1 MSKITMKST
10 KQEIMEAYEE
20 AMKKIAESE
29 SGKDDPVAAAKAE
42 NDKKIIE
49 SAQMIVEDNILN
61 PVIIERYEN
70 LKTAIEMKN
79 KELQELYGIETKAN
93 SLVAMINAYKDKEIE
108 LKDKYNA
115 RTKELDDEFTK
126 KESILKDEIASLEKS
141 KEDLINKIQNES
153 NELTKSLNK
162 KHKREEEEYEYNLK
176 RSRKVENDR
185 WEDEKAAREKE
196 LTEREAA
203 VKADESELADRT
215 SYIEELEKKVEEIPE
230 LIQDAKD
237 KAFAEGKAKAD
248 KSNAFEV
255 RALKQQNDYNTQI
268 LDDKVDRL
276 YSEVDSLKA
285 EKANLQAKLDD
296 AYAQMRELA
305 AETVKS
311 TGGVKILSGQNNTAN
326 K

>member
-126 KESILKDEIASLEKS
+126 KELILKEEIASLEKS

-203 VKADESELADRT
+203 VKADEAELADRT

-237 KAFAEGKAKAD
+237 KAFADGKAKAD

>member
-1 MSKITMKST
+1 MKST

-203 VKADESELADRT
+203 VKADEAELADRT

-268 LDDKVDRL
+268 LEDKVDRL

>member
-29 SGKDDPVAAAKAE
+29 SGKDDPVAVAKAE

-49 SAQMIVEDNILN
+49 SAQMIAEDNILN

-126 KESILKDEIASLEKS
+126 KELILKEEIASLEKS

-203 VKADESELADRT
+203 VKADEAELADRT
-215 SYIEELEKKVEEIPE
+215 SYIEELEKKVEGIPE

-237 KAFAEGKAKAD
+237 KAFADGKAKAD

-255 RALKQQNDYNTQI
+255 RTLKQQNDYNTQI
-268 LDDKVDRL
+268 LEDKVDRL

-311 TGGVKILSGQNNTAN
+311 TGGVKILSGQNNAVN

>member
-126 KESILKDEIASLEKS
+126 KELILKEEIASLEKS

-203 VKADESELADRT
+203 VKADEAELADRT

-237 KAFAEGKAKAD
+237 KAFADGKAKAD

-268 LDDKVDRL
+268 LEDKVDRL

>member
-126 KESILKDEIASLEKS
+126 KELILKEEIASLEKS

-196 LTEREAA
+196 LAEREAA
-203 VKADESELADRT
+203 VKADEVELADRT
-215 SYIEELEKKVEEIPE
+215 SYIEELEKKVEEIPD

-237 KAFAEGKAKAD
+237 KAFADGKAKAD

-268 LDDKVDRL
+268 LEDKVDRL

-311 TGGVKILSGQNNTAN
+311 TGGVKILSGQNNAVN

>member
-126 KESILKDEIASLEKS
+126 KELILKEEIASLEKS

-185 WEDEKAAREKE
+185 WEDEKATREKE

-203 VKADESELADRT
+203 VKADEAELADRT

-237 KAFAEGKAKAD
+237 KAFADGKAKAD

-268 LDDKVDRL
+268 LEDKVDRL

>member
-49 SAQMIVEDNILN
+49 SANTVAEGSILN
-61 PVIIERYEN
+61 PAIISQYN
-70 LKTAIEMKN
+70 DLKTAIQMK
-79 KELQELYGIETKAN
+79 KEELNNLYGIEAEAN
-93 SLVAMINAYKDKEIE
+93 SLVAIINAYKDKDTE
-108 LKDKYNA
+108 LKEKYN
-115 RTKELDDEFTK
+115 TKMKELDVSANERAEKLNNDIAALEQKKHDLIVATSVEYEELK
-126 KESILKDEIASLEKS
+126 KEFDK
-141 KEDLINKIQNES
+141 QR
-153 NELTKSLNK
+153 
-162 KHKREEEEYEYNLK
+162 KRDEEEYEYNLK

-196 LTEREAA
+196 LAEREAA
-203 VKADESELADRT
+203 VKADEVELADRT
-215 SYIEELEKKVEEIPE
+215 SYIEELEKKVEEIPD

-237 KAFAEGKAKAD
+237 KAFADGKAKAD

-268 LDDKVDRL
+268 LEDKVDRL

-311 TGGVKILSGQNNTAN
+311 TGGVKILSGQNNAVN

>member
-115 RTKELDDEFTK
+115 KTKELDDEFTK
-126 KESILKDEIASLEKS
+126 KELILKEEIASLEKS

-176 RSRKVENDR
+176 RSRRVENDR

-203 VKADESELADRT
+203 VKADEAELADRT
-215 SYIEELEKKVEEIPE
+215 SYIEELEKKVEEIPV

-237 KAFAEGKAKAD
+237 KALAEGKAKAD

-255 RALKQQNDYNTQI
+255 RALKQQSEYDI
-268 LDDKVDRL
+268 KLLEDRV
-276 YSEVDSLKA
+276 ERVAADNEQLKK
-285 EKANLQAKLDD
+285 EKADLQSKLDD

>member
-20 AMKKIAESE
+20 AMKKIAETE
-29 SGKDDPVAAAKAE
+29 AGKDDPVAAAKAE

-126 KESILKDEIASLEKS
+126 KELILKEEIASLEKS

-203 VKADESELADRT
+203 VKADEAELADRT
-215 SYIEELEKKVEEIPE
+215 SYIEELEKKVEEIPD

-237 KAFAEGKAKAD
+237 KALAEGKAKAD

-255 RALKQQNDYNTQI
+255 RALKQQSEYDI
-268 LDDKVDRL
+268 KLLEDRV
-276 YSEVDSLKA
+276 ERVAADNEQLKK
-285 EKANLQAKLDD
+285 EKADLQTKLDD

>member
-20 AMKKIAESE
+20 AMKKIAETE
-29 SGKDDPVAAAKAE
+29 AGKYDPVAAAKAE

-126 KESILKDEIASLEKS
+126 KELILKEEIASLEKS

-203 VKADESELADRT
+203 VKADEAELADRT
-215 SYIEELEKKVEEIPE
+215 SYIEELEKKVEEIPV

-237 KAFAEGKAKAD
+237 KALAEGKAKAD

-255 RALKQQNDYNTQI
+255 RALKQQSEYDI
-268 LDDKVDRL
+268 KLLEDRV
-276 YSEVDSLKA
+276 ERVAADNEQLKK
-285 EKANLQAKLDD
+285 EKADLQTKLDD

>member
-126 KESILKDEIASLEKS
+126 KELILKEEIASLEKS

-203 VKADESELADRT
+203 VKADEAELADRT

>member
-49 SAQMIVEDNILN
+49 SADTVAEGSILN
-61 PVIIERYEN
+61 PEIISQYN
-70 LKTAIEMKN
+70 DLKTAIQMK
-79 KELQELYGIETKAN
+79 KEELNNLYGIEAEAN
-93 SLVAMINAYKDKEIE
+93 SLVAIINAHKDKDTE
-108 LKDKYNA
+108 LKEKYN
-115 RTKELDDEFTK
+115 TKMKELDVSANERAEKLNNDIAALEQKKHDLIVATSVEYEELK
-126 KESILKDEIASLEKS
+126 KEFDK
-141 KEDLINKIQNES
+141 QR
-153 NELTKSLNK
+153 
-162 KHKREEEEYEYNLK
+162 KRDEEEYEYNLK

-203 VKADESELADRT
+203 VKADEAELADRT
-215 SYIEELEKKVEEIPE
+215 SYIEELEKKVEEIPD

-255 RALKQQNDYNTQI
+255 RALKQQSDYNTQI
-268 LDDKVDRL
+268 LEDKVDRL

-311 TGGVKILSGQNNTAN
+311 TGGVKILSGQNNAVN

>member
-115 RTKELDDEFTK
+115 KTKELDDEFTK
-126 KESILKDEIASLEKS
+126 KELILKEEIASLEKS

-176 RSRKVENDR
+176 RSRRVENDR

-203 VKADESELADRT
+203 VKADEAELADRT
-215 SYIEELEKKVEEIPE
+215 SYIEELEKKVEEIPV

-237 KAFAEGKAKAD
+237 KALAEGKAKAD

-268 LDDKVDRL
+268 LEDKVDRL

-311 TGGVKILSGQNNTAN
+311 TGGVKILSGQNNAVN

>member
-20 AMKKIAESE
+20 AMKKIAETE
-29 SGKDDPVAAAKAE
+29 AGKDDPVAAAKAE

-126 KESILKDEIASLEKS
+126 KELILKEEIASLEKS

-203 VKADESELADRT
+203 VKADEAELADRT

-237 KAFAEGKAKAD
+237 KAFADGKAKAD

-268 LDDKVDRL
+268 LEDKVDRL